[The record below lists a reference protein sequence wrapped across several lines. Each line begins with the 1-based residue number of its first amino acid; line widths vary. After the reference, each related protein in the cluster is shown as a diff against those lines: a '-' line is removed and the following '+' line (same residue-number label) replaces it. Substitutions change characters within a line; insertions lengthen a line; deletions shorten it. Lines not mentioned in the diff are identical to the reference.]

1 MTILQNILIIS
12 GIALICIALFES
24 VLHPF
29 DRFHL
34 FNRLIEWLTEEIV
47 ARILPIWDDPINN
60 KGNYISRLICFI
72 LGVALIVIAWKLI

>member
-1 MTILQNILIIS
+1 MSILQHILIIS

-24 VLHPF
+24 VLSSYWHP
-29 DRFHL
+29 

-72 LGVALIVIAWKLI
+72 LGVVLIFIALKMR